1 MAEPPKPDD
10 NSDAVHAAFDD
21 LHEKLGSRAT
31 SDTKVRVEALREAV
45 LAQDAASV
53 RAHLDEMKQS
63 QGWLW
68 AELTTHPRVAEL
80 IDKLA
85 LMGL

>member
-1 MAEPPKPDD
+1 MAEPKDH
-10 NSDAVHAAFDD
+10 SGEVHEAFDD
-21 LHEKLGSRAT
+21 LHEKLGNRAT

-53 RAHLDEMKQS
+53 RAHLAEMKES
-63 QGWLW
+63 HGWLW
-68 AELTTHPRVAEL
+68 TELTAHPRVAGL

>member
-10 NSDAVHAAFDD
+10 HSDAVHAAFDD
-21 LHEKLGSRAT
+21 LHEKIGSRAT

-53 RAHLDEMKQS
+53 QAHLAEMKAS
-63 QGWLW
+63 HGWLW
-68 AELTTHPRVAEL
+68 TELTAHPRVAEL

>member
-1 MAEPPKPDD
+1 MK
-10 NSDAVHAAFDD
+10 
-21 LHEKLGSRAT
+21 
-31 SDTKVRVEALREAV
+31 
-45 LAQDAASV
+45 
-53 RAHLDEMKQS
+53 AHLDEMKQS

-68 AELTTHPRVAEL
+68 TELTAHPRVAEL